1 MMINRDL
8 IAVIGQPVR
17 VGSLNGTITLR
28 AITPEPLELGLIIG
42 GPIGA
47 RAHHLA
53 ARQRLGQTIG
63 AELGF
68 VAVTLQPDSWV
79 MMYTVA
85 VKSASV

>member
-53 ARQRLGQTIG
+53 ARQRLGQTI
-63 AELGF
+63 APELGF

>member
-53 ARQRLGQTIG
+53 ARP
-63 AELGF
+63 ELGF